1 LRHADGGGIA
11 MLNTIRAIIKEGK
24 IELLEEVDIP
34 EGTEVLVTPL
44 IDEADFWLKA
54 SRPTIDT
61 VWDNEDDNVYAEL
74 LA

>member
-1 LRHADGGGIA
+1 LRHADGGGNT

-24 IELLEEVDIP
+24 IELLEEIDIP

-44 IDEADFWLKA
+44 IDETDFWLMA

>member
-1 LRHADGGGIA
+1 

-24 IELLEEVDIP
+24 IELLEEIDIP

-44 IDEADFWLKA
+44 IDETDFWLMA

>member
-1 LRHADGGGIA
+1 

-24 IELLEEVDIP
+24 IELLEEIDIP
-34 EGTEVLVTPL
+34 DGTEVLVTPL
-44 IDEADFWLKA
+44 IDDTDFLLKA
-54 SRPTIDT
+54 SHPAIDT

>member
-1 LRHADGGGIA
+1 

-24 IELLEEVDIP
+24 IELLEEIDIP

-44 IDEADFWLKA
+44 IDEKDFWLMA
-54 SRPTIDT
+54 SRHTIDA

-74 LA
+74 LT